1 MDLSLDLNKNYGRG
15 IARVRPTWYFTNQIW
30 RESKENNDLR
40 GIFNR
45 DSWKRMED
53 LKYNEPNLKK

>member
-15 IARVRPTWYFTNQIW
+15 IGRLRLTWYFTNQIW

-45 DSWKRMED
+45 DNWKRMED